1 MDSVIQY
8 VLQLFSDE
16 VAAQQFAADPEAAL
30 ADAGLSGVT
39 DAQLQSAA
47 STAVPGLILGA
58 GNPVASLHQA
68 VSSQF
73 GFDSAAE
80 VGLETGLGLG
90 GETGLIAWQAHLGG
104 FLAGLLLCGPI
115 DTLRPRRVGIPL
127 DR

>member
-80 VGLETGLGLG
+80 VGLET
-90 GETGLIAWQAHLGG
+90 A
-104 FLAGLLLCGPI
+104 
-115 DTLRPRRVGIPL
+115 
-127 DR
+127 